1 LEAQRFSQNASEM
14 LLERCQLVEF
24 LKSLGC
30 ELHPSGDVYK
40 AVCPVC
46 KDSSMYIGTN
56 GTYHKIYWGCYSKEC
71 PTKKPGN
78 KFVANLLGLVRA
90 LRPEGSQV
98 AAMKTIAAFLGVRH
112 SFDITNRKRQAS
124 ATCEEFPPF

>member
-1 LEAQRFSQNASEM
+1 M
-14 LLERCQLVEF
+14 LLERGQLVEF

-40 AVCPVC
+40 AICPVC

-56 GTYHKIYWGCYSKEC
+56 GTYHRIFWGCYSKEC

-78 KFVANLLGLVRA
+78 KYVANLLGLVRA
-90 LRPEGSQV
+90 LRPEGGQV
-98 AAMKTIAAFLGVRH
+98 AAMKTIAAFLGEK
-112 SFDITNRKRQAS
+112 STYDITNRKLNPS
-124 ATCEEFPPF
+124 VVDEEFPLF